1 MPRII
6 PRSEWGAKPPKTRQ
20 TVNWSQGGA
29 LWVHHTEGAEPGVR
43 ASFEAE
49 CKILRGIQDFHQG
62 PQRGWSDIG
71 YGYLVF
77 PSGRIYEGRGWGVV
91 AAHCPGHN
99 SEPSCAMVGS
109 FDDHLPTPIALSSLD
124 YVANTVRAKRYEGHR
139 DGYSTSCPG
148 DALYKWVHSH
158 KPTGNSVDAP
168 KAPAAKKKSLF
179 QRLQDAGFGAKSA
192 KAVISKL
199 KGSK

>member
-1 MPRII
+1 VTT
-6 PRSEWGAKPPKTRQ
+6 WQ
-20 TVNWSQGGA
+20 QGGA
-29 LWVHHTEGAEPGVR
+29 LWVHHTEGSEPGPKASPAAER
-43 ASFEAE
+43 AIMRE
-49 CKILRGIQDFHQG
+49 IQAFHQG

-71 YGYLVF
+71 YAYLVF

-91 AAHCPGHN
+91 GAHCPGHN

-109 FDDHLPTPIALSSLD
+109 FDDHLPTTAALDSLD

-148 DALYKWVHSH
+148 DALYKWINTH
-158 KPTGNSVDAP
+158 KPTGGSTDAP
-168 KAPAAKKKSLF
+168 KPAPKKTLF
-179 QRLQDAGFGAKSA
+179 QRLRAAGFGTKSA
-192 KAVISKL
+192 KAVIAKL